1 VAAQHARWQPGPTR
15 HSTPATTGWP
25 PTRTCWASAF
35 SRTAQSTALSSAR
48 ADNPGRT
55 WVSRDRGSTPGRDP
69 DHNHS
74 AADSVED
81 GALFRTG
88 PRVESTTGQ
97 TARSR
102 ERRQPRIMGEERPE
116 WHVAAT
122 LRERRWNLETSTRT
136 AVRRRKTDQVGDL
149 PAGAIRQPKGWAGE
163 RPFRR
168 QALGEPGTCERP
180 TRSSSAFPI
189 GRLIAQDPFSRMDD
203 R

>member
-1 VAAQHARWQPGPTR
+1 VATQHARWQPGPTR

-35 SRTAQSTALSSAR
+35 SHTAQSTALSSAR

-97 TARSR
+97 TVRSR
-102 ERRQPRIMGEERPE
+102 ERRQPPNHGGRKAG
-116 WHVAAT
+116 VARGRDT
-122 LRERRWNLETSTRT
+122 PGKK
-136 AVRRRKTDQVGDL
+136 V
-149 PAGAIRQPKGWAGE
+149 
-163 RPFRR
+163 
-168 QALGEPGTCERP
+168 EPGNQHTDSSEAPQDGSGRRP
-180 TRSSSAFPI
+180 ASRGDPPAQRLG
-189 GRLIAQDPFSRMDD
+189 GRATVQKTGAG
-203 R
+203 